1 MIIFSQACSPA
12 YFKQQKST
20 EKSTHATPS
29 LSFAAC
35 FANLE
40 CPDFLF
46 RSGSPLKERLT
57 VSYLNPLYY
66 PEM

>member
-20 EKSTHATPS
+20 EKSTHAPPPG
-29 LSFAAC
+29 FATY

-40 CPDFLF
+40 CPDFLVC
-46 RSGSPLKERLT
+46 SGSPLKERLT
-57 VSYLNPLYY
+57 VNYLNPLYY
-66 PEM
+66 REM